1 MHPGRWSSIRNVRG
15 ARPSPRPYL
24 IAAAAGL
31 LFGGAD
37 QYLGSR
43 VTLGLWASSLSGM
56 SAPWLLLPFLCGLA
70 QTAPRRAALAGLSVT
85 VAALIGYFALTLSPL
100 EGVAVASVPR
110 ALIGLAH
117 SNLPW
122 IVGGLLGGPMFGLL
136 GQRWRTTRSWPAAT
150 AVAAAF
156 CLEPLARLGTG
167 RLTPA
172 TAVWLLEAALGC
184 VMVAYVVAAA
194 RASRARAAGRG
205 V

>member
-1 MHPGRWSSIRNVRG
+1 MREAQS
-15 ARPSPRPYL
+15 SPRRYL

-31 LFGGAD
+31 VFGGAD

-43 VTLGLWASSLSGM
+43 VTLGPWASSLSGM
-56 SAPWLLLPFLCGLA
+56 SAPWLALPFLCGLA
-70 QTAPRRAALAGLSVT
+70 QRAPRRAALAGLSVT
-85 VAALIGYFALTLSPL
+85 VAALVGYFALTLSPL

-110 ALIGLAH
+110 ALIALAD
-117 SNLPW
+117 SNVPW
-122 IVGGLLGGPMFGLL
+122 IIGGLIGGPLFGLL

-150 AVAAAF
+150 ALAAAF

-184 VMVAYVVAAA
+184 LMVAYVAAA
-194 RASRARAAGRG
+194 SRASRARAAGQG
-205 V
+205 I